1 MAGFNNTPPASEFR
15 RPTSWGRTRGIKNV
29 VGSGSITTNAGA
41 PTATDSTL
49 GYATENQR
57 YMHLAVNGFPGAA
70 DNNSAFTIWGYSH
83 AMGRWGRLTRHGS
96 GFQNIWI
103 NGDGNQHQLQ
113 HSQDSPQCT
122 KYILEVAGIDR
133 IYIQHGGSFDSTNDK
148 VYLGFNTF

>member
-103 NGDGNQHQLQ
+103 NGDG
-113 HSQDSPQCT
+113 
-122 KYILEVAGIDR
+122 LEVAGIDR